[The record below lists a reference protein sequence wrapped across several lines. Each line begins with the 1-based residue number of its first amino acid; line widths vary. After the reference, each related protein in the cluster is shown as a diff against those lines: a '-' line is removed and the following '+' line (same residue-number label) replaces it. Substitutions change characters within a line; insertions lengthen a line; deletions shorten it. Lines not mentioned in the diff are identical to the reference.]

1 MCPSVPPLARKRL
14 ACSKIPSGRP
24 GTSLASVIVGSPLSA
39 ASMKIAPGVDGDRL
53 PGHRV
58 GAAHRDHHVG
68 AIILVGRLFQE
79 RAGGRVLDLL
89 GAEIGCGPR
98 TLK

>member
-1 MCPSVPPLARKRL
+1 MKAAAGGDDDRL
-14 ACSKIPSGRP
+14 A
-24 GTSLASVIVGSPLSA
+24 
-39 ASMKIAPGVDGDRL
+39 
-53 PGHRV
+53 GHGF

-68 AIILVGRLFQE
+68 AVILVGRLFQE
-79 RAGGRVLDLL
+79 RGGGRVLDLL